1 MNFYKKKKSKMKILK
16 AMILNSGV
24 ARRLKPLTDHLP
36 KCLLEINGKSILA
49 RQIELLLSVE
59 VKKFIITTGPIQDKI
74 IEHVKEKFPEL
85 DVIYINNPKFETTN
99 YIYSMWLARNEIDDD
114 DILLL
119 HGDLIFEKSVV
130 QKIVKQEKSSVIVD
144 RAAPLPEKDFKG
156 LIQNGKI
163 IKIGIDVF
171 GNDAA
176 FLLPLYFW
184 TKKDFQLWMKR
195 IEKFV
200 KNEVTSCYAE
210 NAFNEISDTIDL
222 HPLDIVKE
230 FCMEIDTL
238 DDLNLAKQ
246 IQKK

>member
-1 MNFYKKKKSKMKILK
+1 MK

-24 ARRLKPLTDHLP
+24 ARRLKPLTDNLP
-36 KCLLEINGKSILA
+36 KCLLEVNGKSILA
-49 RQIELLLSVE
+49 RQIELLLSVG
-59 VKKFIITTGPIQDKI
+59 VKKYIITTGPLQDKI
-74 IEHVKEKFPEL
+74 IDHVKDKFPSL
-85 DVIYINNPKFETTN
+85 DVIYINNPKFESTN
-99 YIYSMWLARNEIDDD
+99 YIYSMWLARNQIDDD

-119 HGDLIFEKSVV
+119 HGDLVFEKSVV
-130 QKIVKQEKSSVIVD
+130 QKIVRQKTSSVIVD
-144 RAAPLPEKDFKG
+144 RNAPLPEKDFKG
-156 LIQNGKI
+156 KIQKGKI

-171 GNDAA
+171 GENAA
-176 FLLPLYFW
+176 FLLPLYYW
-184 TKKDFQLWMKR
+184 TKEDFHLWMNH

-200 KNEVTSCYAE
+200 KNNNTSCYAE

-222 HPLDIVKE
+222 HPLDIVNE

>member
-1 MNFYKKKKSKMKILK
+1 
-16 AMILNSGV
+16 MILNSGV
-24 ARRLKPLTDHLP
+24 ARRLKPLTDNLP

-49 RQIELLLSVE
+49 RQIELLLSVG
-59 VKKFIITTGPIQDKI
+59 VKKYIITTGPLQEKI
-74 IEHVKEKFPEL
+74 INHVKENFPEL
-85 DVIYINNPKFETTN
+85 DVIYTNNPKFESTN
-99 YIYSMWLARNEIDDD
+99 YIYSMWLARNQIDDD

-119 HGDLIFEKSVV
+119 HGDLVFEKSVV
-130 QKIVKQEKSSVIVD
+130 QKIVKQKKSSVIVD
-144 RAAPLPEKDFKG
+144 RNAPLPEKDFKG
-156 LIQNGKI
+156 EIQKGKI

-171 GNDAA
+171 GENAA

-184 TKKDFQLWMKR
+184 TKEDFHLWMNH

-200 KNEVTSCYAE
+200 KNNNTSCYAE

-222 HPLDIVKE
+222 HPLDIVNE

>member
-1 MNFYKKKKSKMKILK
+1 MK

-24 ARRLKPLTDHLP
+24 ARRLKPLTDNLP

-49 RQIELLLSVE
+49 RQIELLLSVGVE
-59 VKKFIITTGPIQDKI
+59 KYIITTGPLQEKI
-74 IEHVKEKFPEL
+74 INHVKENFPEL
-85 DVIYINNPKFETTN
+85 DVIYTNNPKFESTN
-99 YIYSMWLARNEIDDD
+99 YIYSMWLARNQIDDD

-119 HGDLIFEKSVV
+119 HGDLVFEKSVV
-130 QKIVKQEKSSVIVD
+130 QKIVRQKTSSVIVD
-144 RAAPLPEKDFKG
+144 RNAPLPEKDFKG
-156 LIQNGKI
+156 EIQKGKI

-171 GNDAA
+171 GENAA
-176 FLLPLYFW
+176 FLLPLYYW
-184 TKKDFQLWMKR
+184 TKEDFHLWMNH

-200 KNEVTSCYAE
+200 KNNNTSCYAE

-222 HPLDIVKE
+222 HPLYIVNE